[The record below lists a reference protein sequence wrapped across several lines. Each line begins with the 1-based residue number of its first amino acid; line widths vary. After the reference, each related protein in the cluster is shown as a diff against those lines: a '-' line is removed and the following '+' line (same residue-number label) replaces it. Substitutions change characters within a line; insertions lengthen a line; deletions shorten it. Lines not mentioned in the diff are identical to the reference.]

1 MTLAFYLSF
10 AAIWLVE
17 LSEALDAIL
26 VAVVLPVSSLIYDAA
41 FPLPS
46 ATSVYVALPP
56 TILLTLQIGQ

>member
-1 MTLAFYLSF
+1 M
-10 AAIWLVE
+10 E

-26 VAVVLPVSSLIYDAA
+26 VAVVLPVSSLIYDEA